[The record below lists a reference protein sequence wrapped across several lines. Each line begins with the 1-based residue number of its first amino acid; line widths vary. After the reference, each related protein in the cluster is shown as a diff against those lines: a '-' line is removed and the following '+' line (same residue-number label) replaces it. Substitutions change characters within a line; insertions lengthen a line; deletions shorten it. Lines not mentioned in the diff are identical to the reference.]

1 MGLMIHS
8 LEMLSSEAKR
18 DYFIYLLDYG
28 WEEPISNSLRQNFSK
43 MADFASKNDAAII
56 MGVGEI
62 GHFDNEVLSWHSING
77 ESAESL
83 LPAILIT
90 KTNPHKFREYTDF
103 RRKSPDDDF
112 DFLLIPLKK
121 ICKTPSDV
129 TSLLQELFLDIK
141 NKQMLTKFS
150 VKKKLKRGIGRSI
163 VDSIILQPNI
173 SGVGIDLKKIFSK
186 EE

>member
-90 KTNPHKFREYTDF
+90 KTNPHKFREN
-103 RRKSPDDDF
+103 P
-112 DFLLIPLKK
+112 
-121 ICKTPSDV
+121 
-129 TSLLQELFLDIK
+129 
-141 NKQMLTKFS
+141 QMMILTFY
-150 VKKKLKRGIGRSI
+150 
-163 VDSIILQPNI
+163 
-173 SGVGIDLKKIFSK
+173 
-186 EE
+186 